1 MAEKSDCIDLTLS
14 SENESNESNE
24 SSESSEF
31 DCVDKELDNSK
42 SFKCPFYPPLNISGN
57 ILGPRHFKIL
67 QNPSAW
73 FNDDL
78 INAFFCKLQIQT
90 NLEMENEI
98 SVIAKKKKKIVALSS
113 FFYES
118 LMRRGEEYC
127 MKHWTRDLKEL
138 RDDSFV
144 FIPINSGGSHWV
156 LVVWKVDSGVLEYF
170 DSLMC
175 KRTGYRIMKRLSE
188 FFNLFIE
195 TFNDDEKEFD
205 HDATDATDASND
217 NTSNTSKT
225 SKTNKTNNT
234 NNTNTTSFDVS
245 DALLKLSISS
255 SSSFEIPK
263 IETLQ
268 IPKKQLQQ
276 TDGSSCGPF
285 CCFNGKMILSANED
299 KTEIVPNVDI
309 YAFRSSLVE
318 YFKD

>member
-1 MAEKSDCIDLTLS
+1 MAKKNDCVDLTLS
-14 SENESNESNE
+14 SENESNE

-98 SVIAKKKKKIVALSS
+98 SVSASTKKKKIVALSS

-138 RDDSFV
+138 RDDSFI

-156 LVVWKVDSGVLEYF
+156 LVVWKVDCGVLEYF

-195 TFNDDEKEFD
+195 TFNY
-205 HDATDATDASND
+205 DASDTCNASYASDATDASND
-217 NTSNTSKT
+217 NTSNTSD
-225 SKTNKTNNT
+225 TNNT
-234 NNTNTTSFDVS
+234 TSNTNSESFDVS

-299 KTEIVPNVDI
+299 KTEIVPIVDI
-309 YAFRSSLVE
+309 YAFRSSLIE